1 MFHSMRETTI
11 KILDEHHQTDLFPQ
25 PTMGKRE
32 QKVKKIQQFQ
42 QKVQKLIQS

>member
-1 MFHSMRETTI
+1 MRETTI

-32 QKVKKIQQFQ
+32 QKVKKNPTIPT
-42 QKVQKLIQS
+42 KSPEINPKLN